1 MTAAPGPLGA
11 PAGVATIQPAGVAR
25 YSGRWAEAA
34 LLALMAVAVTA
45 GCLACYVLYF
55 NLAPFP
61 SFVAGAAPLAAAGLA
76 SGVLAAAVAFA

>member
-1 MTAAPGPLGA
+1 MVDSLFGA
-11 PAGVATIQPAGVAR
+11 GAFGG
-25 YSGRWAEAA
+25 AEAA